1 MKKVY
6 KYELDF
12 EQKNKTTVFI
22 PTDSKILKIGLQG
35 DDLFLW
41 ALVDT
46 LNEKVEEIKIEIY
59 GTGWEIENAEQLEHL
74 MTYHQNGHVWH
85 VFKRNE

>member
-12 EQKNKTTVFI
+12 EQKNITTVFI
-22 PTDSKILKIGLQG
+22 PTDSKILEIGLQG

-59 GTGWEIENAEQLEHL
+59 GTGWEIENIEQLEHL
-74 MTYHQNGHVWH
+74 KTYHQNGHVWH
-85 VFKRNE
+85 VFIRH